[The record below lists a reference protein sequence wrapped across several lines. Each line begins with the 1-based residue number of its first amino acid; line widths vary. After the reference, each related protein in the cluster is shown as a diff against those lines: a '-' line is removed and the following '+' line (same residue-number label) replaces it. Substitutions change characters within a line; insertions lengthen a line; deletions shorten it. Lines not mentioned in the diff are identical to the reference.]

1 MPCTHIG
8 LISSNLTQSGLDL
21 DHTLLQM
28 LCTHIRLISS
38 HLTKSG
44 LDYTLLI
51 GLIVSH
57 LTQSDLDHTLP
68 HIPCTHIRLISS
80 HLTQADRFG
89 TLSSPHMSC
98 THMGLISS
106 HLTKSGLHRTLH
118 HMPCMHIILI
128 SSHLTKSG
136 LDSTFPY
143 VPCTHICLISSHL
156 TKSGLDS
163 TLPHVPCTHFTHFQP
178 FAGSLVSALKGSSLR
193 WYSGF
198 PLSIIPISNIIPSKV
213 LLYPIF
219 DRNGT
224 PLIYIVA
231 NFLSQVIFIFPLFQ
245 LH

>member
-8 LISSNLTQSGLDL
+8 FISSNLTQSGLDL

-57 LTQSDLDHTLP
+57 LTQSDLGHTLP

-89 TLSSPHMSC
+89 TLSSPHMPS
-98 THMGLISS
+98 TQMGLISS

-118 HMPCMHIILI
+118 HMACTHRIHLQPFDKIRFGLYPPPCAMHTF
-128 SSHLTKSG
+128 H
-136 LDSTFPY
+136 TFPA
-143 VPCTHICLISSHL
+143 IC
-156 TKSGLDS
+156 
-163 TLPHVPCTHFTHFQP
+163 
-178 FAGSLVSALKGSSLR
+178 
-193 WYSGF
+193 WF
-198 PLSIIPISNIIPSKV
+198 PLLWKV
-213 LLYPIF
+213 FLC
-219 DRNGT
+219 DDT
-224 PLIYIVA
+224 QV
-231 NFLSQVIFIFPLFQ
+231 FLS
-245 LH
+245 